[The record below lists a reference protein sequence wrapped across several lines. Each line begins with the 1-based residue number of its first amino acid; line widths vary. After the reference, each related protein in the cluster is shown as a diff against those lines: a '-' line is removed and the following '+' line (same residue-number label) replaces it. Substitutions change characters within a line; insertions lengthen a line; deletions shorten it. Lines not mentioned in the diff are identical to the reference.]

1 MTVDYIKPLK
11 FIALVIGRRCKM
23 NEVLL
28 CLVTHDS
35 HNCSC
40 SSSDWSGNNT
50 DCERLETPARK
61 SYNITKFSMFE
72 KLKRE
77 GGNL

>member
-1 MTVDYIKPLK
+1 MTVDYIEPFK

-28 CLVTHDS
+28 CLVTLVPVMAAAWFPIGQRTMPIVNDFRHL
-35 HNCSC
+35 
-40 SSSDWSGNNT
+40 
-50 DCERLETPARK
+50 LENFTINDK
-61 SYNITKFSMFE
+61 NIV

-77 GGNL
+77 GDTM